1 MKRWLWVLVTGLL
14 SGLVAILLMTVVSLT
29 LRLLLGISPVVEAVP
44 DRLAPTI
51 EVNEFLS
58 LLRRYGGY
66 NRLKQLGVGS
76 GLLAQVVAGTLGG
89 MAFAIMVEARAG
101 ASRAARRRRGFWFA
115 LIGVISVWVVTLI
128 VLWPVLTAN
137 FRGLPPSWARP
148 LAIVGLLL
156 TYAVYGVTVVL
167 TYRWIA
173 TGQYIRREVG
183 GGGPIPRRA
192 VLALGLGGALALGS
206 GGLLRLLYTRATF
219 SYDGFRNRGVDL
231 TPITPNDRFYLVTK
245 NVIDPRVAKSA
256 WRLQI
261 TGAVENPRTY
271 GFDDLASMPSVTQA
285 TTLMCISNG
294 VGDSLISN
302 AVWKGVRLRDLI
314 AASVPRPGVVEV
326 VLHGADAYT
335 DTFEFSKALEPT
347 TLAAYAMNDVPIPD
361 RHGFPVRMI
370 VPGKFGEKNV
380 KWVTR
385 VELVTEEVKGFYEQ
399 QGWGPDFNI
408 PIRTGFYAPSFSDP
422 LRVGATVTLR
432 GWAFAPTE
440 GVARVEIS
448 LDGGRSWQRAQIDDP
463 GTPISWTFWSY
474 AWRPTS
480 AGSFQLIARAV
491 DTRGE
496 MQSARGTSIVPSG
509 ARGYHRVTATV
520 EG

>member
-1 MKRWLWVLVTGLL
+1 MRRWLWVLVSGLL
-14 SGLVAILLMTVVSLT
+14 SGLVAILGMTVVSLL

-44 DRLAPTI
+44 DRIAPTI
-51 EVNEFLS
+51 EVFEFLA

-66 NRLKQLGVGS
+66 NRLKKLGVGS
-76 GLLAQVVAGTLGG
+76 GLLVQLVAGALGG
-89 MAFAIMVEARAG
+89 LVYAIVVEARSS
-101 ASRAARRRRGFWFA
+101 ASRAARRRLGFWFA
-115 LIGVISVWVVTLI
+115 LIGVLVVWVVTLV

-148 LAIVGLLL
+148 FAMLGLLL
-156 TYAVYGVTVVL
+156 TYAVYGVAVAL
-167 TYRWIA
+167 MYRWIA
-173 TGQYIRREVG
+173 TRRYIRRETG
-183 GGGPIPRRA
+183 TGGPVPRRA

-219 SYDGFRNRGVDL
+219 SYDGFRNRGADL
-231 TPITPNDRFYLVTK
+231 SPITPNDRFYIVTK
-245 NVIDPRVAKSA
+245 NVIDPLVSQAA

-261 TGAVENPRTY
+261 SGAVENPRTY

-302 AVWKGVRLRDLI
+302 AVWKGVPLRDLI
-314 AASVPRPGVVEV
+314 AASVPRSGVVEV

-361 RHGFPVRMI
+361 RHGFPVRII

-380 KWVTR
+380 KWITR
-385 VELVTEEVKGFYEQ
+385 VELVREDVKGFYEQ

-422 LRVGATVTLR
+422 LRVGATVSLR

-440 GVARVEIS
+440 GVDQVEVS
-448 LDGGRSWQRAQIDDP
+448 VDGGGSWQRAQIDDP

-474 AWRPTS
+474 AWRPSS
-480 AGSFQLIARAV
+480 AGNVQLIARAV
-491 DTRGE
+491 DRKGE

-509 ARGYHRVTATV
+509 ARGYHRVTARV

>member
-1 MKRWLWVLVTGLL
+1 MRRWLWVLVTGLV
-14 SGLVAILLMTVVSLT
+14 SGLVAILLMTVVSFL

-44 DRLAPTI
+44 DRIAPTF
-51 EVNEFLS
+51 EVHEFLA
-58 LLRRYGGY
+58 LLRQYGGY

-76 GLLAQVVAGTLGG
+76 GLLAQVAAGTLGG
-89 MAFAIMVEARAG
+89 IAYAVVVEARAG
-101 ASRAARRRRGFWFA
+101 ASRFARRRRGFWFVLVGVL
-115 LIGVISVWVVTLI
+115 LIWIVTLV

-137 FRGLPPSWARP
+137 FRGLPPMWARP
-148 LAIVGLLL
+148 VAVLGLLFSY
-156 TYAVYGVTVVL
+156 TVYGVAVVL
-167 TYRWIA
+167 VYRWIA
-173 TGQYIRREVG
+173 TRRYIRREEG
-183 GGGPIPRRA
+183 SGGPIPRRA

-219 SYDGFRNRGVDL
+219 SYDGLRNRGTDL
-231 TPITPNDRFYLVTK
+231 TPITSNDRFYVVTK
-245 NVIDPRVAKSA
+245 NVIDPRVARAA

-261 TGAVENPRTY
+261 SGAVENPRTY
-271 GFDDLASMPSVTQA
+271 GFEDLTSMPSVTQA

-302 AVWKGVRLRDLI
+302 AVWKGVPLRDLI
-314 AASVPRPGVVEV
+314 AASVPRSGVVEV

-347 TLAAYAMNDVPIPD
+347 TIAAYAMNDVPIPD
-361 RHGFPVRMI
+361 RHGYPVRMI

-380 KWVTR
+380 KWITR
-385 VELVTEEVKGFYEQ
+385 VELVTEDVKGFYEQ

-408 PIRTGFYAPSFSDP
+408 PIRTGIYAPNLSEAI
-422 LRVGATVTLR
+422 RVGAEVTLR

-440 GVARVEIS
+440 GVARVEVS
-448 LDGGRSWQRAQIDDP
+448 VDGGRSWQRAQIDYP
-463 GTPISWTFWSY
+463 GTPISWTFWSHD
-474 AWRPTS
+474 WRPAR
-480 AGSFQLIARAV
+480 AGEYLLIARAV

-496 MQSARGTSIVPSG
+496 TQTRPGTSIVPSG
-509 ARGYHRVTATV
+509 ARGYHSVRARV